1 MKTKKLTILMT
12 TTILGFCINNFVIT
26 PKNINAEEIGHKY
39 NNLSK
44 NINSKDNFKNSKKK
58 QVIYQVKYIDDS
70 TGKELTSYPVK
81 NFDFANNIITEK
93 AKNFKGYT
101 LISDKT
107 FTIKLS
113 EENNDCITF
122 HYLPNNYDTSY
133 VYKNEKKQ
141 DMKTLW
147 VKGIVPPKMGE
158 NGDFTKDI
166 VSTKEYYVTSQ
177 NKGNGWFDVNK
188 ATGNLDIN
196 DFALCGG
203 ATAANM
209 LHWWLDQNKE
219 YVNRFIK
226 ENPKNGVLEF
236 NREKKADIR
245 DLINSYNKDDHS
257 SKIFNLFKQY
267 FARLRKGIWADT
279 TIDMFINGYKPS
291 LYGLRNHKEQFN
303 NSKDPRGGF
312 FREVFKDE
320 ILTER
325 DNINSYEDLNRLVKQ
340 RLKEGRVLAI
350 SHLMTSKIGHIVTVW
365 GADFDSNGN
374 LKGLYL
380 SDSDDYDST
389 FKDKNNNKFKYS
401 MKRYNVE
408 NKNNILKLSTEKE
421 EGFGVKVLDL
431 YSLSLGQDAW
441 NNYFKKH

>member
-1 MKTKKLTILMT
+1 M
-12 TTILGFCINNFVIT
+12 
-26 PKNINAEEIGHKY
+26 
-39 NNLSK
+39 
-44 NINSKDNFKNSKKK
+44 
-58 QVIYQVKYIDDS
+58 
-70 TGKELTSYPVK
+70 
-81 NFDFANNIITEK
+81 
-93 AKNFKGYT
+93 
-101 LISDKT
+101 
-107 FTIKLS
+107 
-113 EENNDCITF
+113 
-122 HYLPNNYDTSY
+122 
-133 VYKNEKKQ
+133 
-141 DMKTLW
+141 
-147 VKGIVPPKMGE
+147 
-158 NGDFTKDI
+158 
-166 VSTKEYYVTSQ
+166 
-177 NKGNGWFDVNK
+177 
-188 ATGNLDIN
+188 
-196 DFALCGG
+196 
-203 ATAANM
+203 
-209 LHWWLDQNKE
+209 
-219 YVNRFIK
+219 
-226 ENPKNGVLEF
+226 
-236 NREKKADIR
+236 
-245 DLINSYNKDDHS
+245 NSYNKDDHS